1 MLRRNN
7 TILWREL
14 DGEAVLLNPH
24 AGCSYNLNQVGT
36 LIWKML
42 DGTHASDEIASAIC
56 ERYEVELEQALQDLE
71 HLLADMHAHNLVS
84 EVTSPTHPVA

>member
-14 DGEAVLLNPH
+14 DGEAVLLDPN

-42 DGTHASDEIASAIC
+42 DGTHTSDEIVSAIC
-56 ERYEVELEQALQDLE
+56 EQYEVELGQALQDLE
-71 HLLADMHAHNLVS
+71 HLLADMRANNLVG
-84 EVTSPTHPVA
+84 EVASPIHPVA

>member
-14 DGEAVLLNPH
+14 DGEAVLLDPN

-42 DGTHASDEIASAIC
+42 DGTHTTDEIVSAIC
-56 ERYEVELEQALQDLE
+56 EQYEVEFAQALQDLE
-71 HLLADMHAHNLVS
+71 YLLADMRANNLAS
-84 EVTSPTHPVA
+84 EVPSPTHPFV

>member
-1 MLRRNN
+1 MLKRNG

-14 DGEAVLLNPH
+14 DGEAVLLDSR

-42 DGTHASDEIASAIC
+42 DGAHSLAEIAAAIC
-56 ERYEVELEQALQDLE
+56 ASYEVEPEQALQDVMQ
-71 HLLADMHAHNLVS
+71 LLDELDKNNLLV
-84 EVTSPTHPVA
+84 EVPSATHPTA